1 MGGKGGG
8 GDGGAAAARAA
19 EEARKARIAG
29 NIDAVKR
36 QFFAPNPQQEVPA
49 SIFGTDDSGN
59 QFVTNQAAID
69 QANAFNAS
77 NTGLSDN
84 PTQARLDT
92 FADIE
97 KRVRDR
103 FTPDFEQDIN
113 DARRE
118 LKFALSR
125 RNLLGS
131 SGQVDA
137 ESRLDD
143 RIAEG
148 QRGIS
153 ERVASARSG
162 KETFDQNLLNN
173 LIGQAQSDVSR
184 SSLLGGLGASLT
196 ANTDRAIS
204 GVNQQALGNIFGD
217 VGNLFKEINDQRAV
231 QAGLNNAGLFASQR
245 TNPTS
250 IYSKNTQG
258 SGVGSSG
265 NVVTY

>member
-19 EEARKARIAG
+19 EAARQARIAG
-29 NIDAVKR
+29 NIDAVKGM
-36 QFFAPNPQQEVPA
+36 FFNP
-49 SIFGTDDSGN
+49 GTND
-59 QFVTNQAAID
+59 
-69 QANAFNAS
+69 
-77 NTGLSDN
+77 
-84 PTQARLDT
+84 PTQARLDS
-92 FADIE
+92 FNDIE
-97 KRVRDR
+97 SRVRNR
-103 FTPDFEQDIN
+103 FTPDFEQDIG

-148 QRGIS
+148 QRAIS

-162 KETFDQNLLNN
+162 KESFDQNLMNN
-173 LIGQAQSDVSR
+173 LLGQAQSDVSR
-184 SSLLGGLGASLT
+184 SSLLGGLGASLS
-196 ANTDRAIS
+196 ANSDRAIS
-204 GVNQQALGNIFGD
+204 GANQQAIGNIFGD

-250 IYSKNTQG
+250 IYSNNTQG
-258 SGVGSSG
+258 SGVGSYG
-265 NVVTY
+265 KIT